1 MYHFT
6 QERQRQRD
14 DDIQKLEF
22 GGCMLQLHGNFGEFL
37 TTFYILRQ
45 KAQSKPLPDTPINYF
60 HILLCQISL

>member
-1 MYHFT
+1 
-6 QERQRQRD
+6 
-14 DDIQKLEF
+14 
-22 GGCMLQLHGNFGEFL
+22 MLQLHGNFGEFL